1 MRAQMVTY
9 GDTFQMVTELQ
20 DKRNEVVNG
29 VLNAHGPK
37 IRKNL
42 SSVMTTAYQ
51 DEDPVAAYYA
61 GMAQESVMLGR
72 LYAQKFLLTNEEEAK
87 ARTVSELSELDQ
99 RYDQLLSEVQNPQ
112 RRQWIAEAQELTTA
126 YIAGVEQVASI
137 ITQRNEL
144 ITGTLDR
151 IGPQVAAL
159 IEEAKLENKKLQDTL
174 GPQLAQNAQNSVVV
188 TLVVSAIALALG
200 ILAAIV
206 ISRGIG
212 GPVNALT
219 ASMRKLSDGD
229 LQAQIPSTE
238 TRDEVGLMAQ
248 AVQVFKDNMVKA
260 KELEQAEAE
269 QRERRERRA
278 KALESAIDDF
288 RSTVA
293 ERLQALRGVS
303 TELST
308 SAKTLDE
315 MSNDT
320 KVRSTEASSI
330 SEQTSSN
337 VQSVSAAA
345 EEMDSSFAEIV
356 GQVSRSNTSV
366 RSTSDKA
373 RETLTSMED
382 LSAQSE
388 SIAQVV
394 ELINGI
400 SEQTNLLALNA
411 TIEAARAGEAGKGF
425 AVVASEVKS
434 LASQTGKATE
444 EIAAKIEQVQQASN
458 AAVAAVRSIVSNIEE
473 VNEISTAISAA
484 VEQQKA
490 ATGEITRN
498 MQEAARG
505 TEQLSHN
512 IGSVNEATDR
522 TLNTVGNVT
531 TAADRTNSVAG
542 DLQGVVDTFVNRVQ
556 AA

>member
-1 MRAQMVTY
+1 
-9 GDTFQMVTELQ
+9 VTELQ

-99 RYDQLLSEVQNPQ
+99 RYDELLAEVQNPQ

-159 IEEAKLENKKLQDTL
+159 IEEAKLDNKNIQDTL
-174 GPQLAQNAQNSVVV
+174 GPQMAKMAEQSVIV
-188 TLVVSAIALALG
+188 TLVVAAIATIVGIAAAL
-200 ILAAIV
+200 L
-206 ISRGIG
+206 IG
-212 GPVNALT
+212 RSITGPVNSLT
-219 ASMRKLSDGD
+219 GAMGRLSDGD
-229 LQAQIPSTE
+229 LETEVPSTGSK
-238 TRDEVGLMAQ
+238 DEVGAMAR

-260 KELEQAEAE
+260 RELEAQDKVAQEERNRRAEALDAAINDF
-269 QRERRERRA
+269 QAQIRER
-278 KALESAIDDF
+278 LES
-288 RSTVA
+288 
-293 ERLQALRGVS
+293 LRGVS
-303 TELST
+303 GELANSADTLTNVSDETKQQST
-308 SAKTLDE
+308 GAAA
-315 MSNDT
+315 
-320 KVRSTEASSI
+320 V
-330 SEQTSSN
+330 SEQTASN

-345 EEMDSSFAEIV
+345 EEMDSSFGEIV
-356 GQVSRSNTSV
+356 SQVSRAGSSVQNTSV
-366 RSTSDKA
+366 KA
-373 RETLTSMED
+373 QDTLTAMED
-382 LSAQSE
+382 LREQSE
-388 SIAQVV
+388 AIAQVI

-434 LASQTGKATE
+434 LATQTGKATE
-444 EIAAKIEQVQQASN
+444 EIAAKIRQVQDASTSS
-458 AAVAAVRSIVSNIEE
+458 VAAVRAIVSSIEE

-490 ATGEITRN
+490 ATSEITRN
-498 MQEAARG
+498 MQEAAKG
-505 TEQLSHN
+505 TEQLSGN
-512 IGSVNEATDR
+512 IARVSDATDR
-522 TLNTVGNVT
+522 TAATVEDVAGS
-531 TAADRTNSVAG
+531 AKRTNDEA
-542 DLQGVVDTFVNRVQ
+542 QAMKQAVDNFISRVQ